1 MPVQTTYPGVYIE
14 EIPSGVHTI
23 VGVSTSVTAFVGA
36 ASRGPAD
43 TPVRI
48 FSFSDY
54 VRAFGPPL
62 DDTNPMGHA
71 VQHFFTNGGSEA
83 VIVRVLGANSAAA
96 ATTLKE
102 TLSSGDDVLTLTAN
116 GMGAWANMTGSVG
129 LQVEV
134 DRDGAANPEDSFNV
148 LVRYLTLDLK
158 TNTAVTSAIE
168 SHPNLSMSPKH
179 PRYALNV
186 LGGSQLVVAS
196 VPDGLSSTE
205 KGSSAGAGALA
216 DSVTLADGART
227 LRVSI
232 DFDPAIDLVLF
243 PTETGEIDKSPTVIA
258 NEITSAL
265 DDVGLGSRADVT
277 RSANTLTITSTTAG
291 MDSAV
296 TVTPAP
302 GDVSEALKL
311 GLAWGGTEVSGSA
324 VKRPAATV
332 DAQGLVDPQGLTGG
346 ADGGQVQPSHIVPTP
361 GTGNV
366 SGVFA
371 LGSLLFPRFNLLCLP
386 GVTSDDAVEAFNAIS
401 YCKDERA
408 FLIVDSPRGGF
419 PGFPTSP
426 PILGSLPVSRRARG
440 PLLPA
445 PQARRGAA
453 GRDDAHAQPAACG
466 AVAGVMARIDATRGI
481 WKAPAGREAGIG
493 GVSGLTADTSDDISG
508 QLNPK
513 GIDVLREFPGAGI
526 VVWGA
531 RTLRGDDTLSSEFK
545 YIPVRR
551 LTDNIA
557 SSLYLG
563 TQFAVMEPN
572 DPDLHGQ
579 LRLAVG
585 SFMRGLFRQGAFQQ
599 SESRAESASY
609 FVICDATNN
618 PQSEIDL
625 GRVNVTVGFAPL
637 KPAEFVI
644 IAITQISQLEG

>member
-36 ASRGPAD
+36 ASRGPAN

-62 DDTNPMGHA
+62 DETNPMGHA

-83 VIVRVLGANSAAA
+83 VIVRVLGVNAAA
-96 ATTLKE
+96 AVATLKE

-129 LQVEV
+129 LQVEA
-134 DRDGAANPEDSFNV
+134 DREGAANPDDSFNV
-148 LVRYLTLDLK
+148 VVRYLTLDLR

-186 LGGSQLVVAS
+186 LGGSQLVLAS
-196 VPDGLSSTE
+196 VPDGLSSTV
-205 KGSSAGAGALA
+205 KGSSAAAGQVDSFTLKA
-216 DSVTLADGART
+216 DART

-232 DFDPAIDLVLF
+232 DFEPAVDLVLF
-243 PTETGEIDKSPTVIA
+243 PTETGELTKSRTQVVTGLTAALA
-258 NEITSAL
+258 NA
-265 DDVGLGSRADVT
+265 GLEPRAAA
-277 RSANTLTITSTTAG
+277 SQPSSTLKIESKTAG

-302 GDVSEALKL
+302 GDASEALGL

-346 ADGGQVQPSHIVPTP
+346 ADGDQVVPADVVP
-361 GTGNV
+361 GADTGI
-366 SGVFA
+366 FA

-386 GVTSDDAVEAFNAIS
+386 GVTSSDDTAVFNAIS
-401 YCKDERA
+401 YCRDERA
-408 FLIVDSPRGGF
+408 FLIVDSPLGGF

-426 PILGSLPVSRRARG
+426 PVLGSLPVLGEHAALYYPRLKLVEA
-440 PLLPA
+440 LPGGTTRTLNL
-445 PQARRGAA
+445 P
-453 GRDDAHAQPAACG
+453 ACG

-481 WKAPAGREAGIG
+481 WKAPAGRDAGIG

-531 RTLRGDDTLSSEFK
+531 RTLRGDDTSSSEFK

-599 SESRAESASY
+599 SESRAESDSY

>member
-36 ASRGPAD
+36 ASRGPAN
-43 TPVRI
+43 TPVRV

-71 VQHFFTNGGSEA
+71 VQHFFTNGGSQA
-83 VIVRVLGANSAAA
+83 VIVRVLGEGAGAAS
-96 ATTLKE
+96 TELRE
-102 TLSSGDDVLTLTAN
+102 TLPSGSVVLTLKAN
-116 GMGAWANMTGSVG
+116 GDGAWANMTGSVG

-134 DRDGAANPEDSFNV
+134 DREGAANPDDSFNV
-148 LVRYLTLDLK
+148 VLRYLTLDPR
-158 TNTAVTSAIE
+158 TNTAVVSAIE

-179 PRYALNV
+179 PRYVLNV
-186 LGGSQLVVAS
+186 LGGSQLVLAS
-196 VPDGLSSTE
+196 VPEDLDSTE
-205 KGSSAGAGALA
+205 TGSSEGAPLA
-216 DSVTLADGART
+216 DPVTLAAGART
-227 LRVSI
+227 LRLSI
-232 DFDPAIDLVLF
+232 DFEPAVDLLLF
-243 PTETGEIDKSPTVIA
+243 PTETGELTKSPADLAGEVKAALA
-258 NEITSAL
+258 NA
-265 DDVGLGSRADVT
+265 GLEPRAT
-277 RSANTLTITSTTAG
+277 ATQSGNALTIASKTAG

-296 TVTPAP
+296 TVSPAS
-302 GDVSEALKL
+302 GDVSEALAL
-311 GLAWGGTEVSGSA
+311 GIAWGGKEVSGSA
-324 VKRPAATV
+324 VNRPATTE
-332 DAQGLVDPQGLTGG
+332 DPQGLTGG
-346 ADGGQVQPSHIVPTP
+346 DDGGQVLPAHVVP
-361 GTGNV
+361 GADTGI
-366 SGVFA
+366 FA

-386 GVTSDDAVEAFNAIS
+386 GLTSFDDAAVGAAMK

-408 FLIVDSPRGGF
+408 FLIVDSPLDGF
-419 PGFPTSP
+419 DAFPPT
-426 PILGSLPVSRRARG
+426 LGSLTAIGEHAAIYYPRLRVVEA
-440 PLLPA
+440 LP
-445 PQARRGAA
+445 GATT
-453 GRDDAHAQPAACG
+453 RTLNLPACG
-466 AVAGVMARIDATRGI
+466 AVAGVMARIDASRGI
-481 WKAPAGREAGIG
+481 WKAPAGREAGIV
-493 GVSGLTADTSDDISG
+493 GVSALTAATDDNLSG

-551 LTDNIA
+551 VTDYIA

-572 DPDLHGQ
+572 DPDLHAQ

-599 SESRAESASY
+599 SESRAESDSY

-637 KPAEFVI
+637 KPAEFVV
-644 IAITQISQLEG
+644 IAITQISQLEA